1 MSAATEPGGRVVRSI
16 VRPEIE
22 GDQAVLLHLPFVIMA
37 TLSPI
42 PVSDAV
48 PQLDIVK
55 ECRFEGGEST
65 TFDRCVHDETE
76 AKQDL
81 QATWT
86 QASEADRT
94 SCLAEATSAGFSSY
108 IELLTCVEMARDLA
122 AAKQRESGRTVGERE
137 R

>member
-1 MSAATEPGGRVVRSI
+1 M
-16 VRPEIE
+16 
-22 GDQAVLLHLPFVIMA
+22 LLHLPIVILG

-42 PVSDAV
+42 PVSDTV
-48 PQLDIVK
+48 PQIDIVK
-55 ECRFEGGEST
+55 ECRFEGGESA
-65 TFDRCVHDETE
+65 TFDRCVHDENE

-81 QATWT
+81 QATWE
-86 QASEADRT
+86 QVGAADRT

-122 AAKQRESGRTVGERE
+122 AAKQREQGKTVGERE